1 MAVFKIASF
10 YYIRRCVAVFGL
22 SWLVLCAIIPAIFL
36 RSEEGA
42 RKKNK
47 NRDTEKTGGCK
58 RQDPRPRRS
67 PRLTPNLCS
76 ALSGCYN

>member
-10 YYIRRCVAVFGL
+10 YYIRRCVAVFAL

-42 RKKNK
+42 RKKIK
-47 NRDTEKTGGCK
+47 NRDTGKNGGL
-58 RQDPRPRRS
+58 QEARP
-67 PRLTPNLCS
+67 PTPTLAAFNP
-76 ALSGCYN
+76 